1 MKLFVRLMMLVLVLA
16 VCGPFFIK
24 GPDGRPLWTISTT
37 VAKVRNWLSD
47 MTSGSVLEN
56 APVIGAQEVT
66 VFRWRDADGVWQFA
80 AEAPP
85 GVNAEVMQINTQTNA
100 IAFDIP
106 VRNEQPA
113 GEVVAEPEPRVTP
126 EEAMIGPY
134 PSPEATKQLIDDA
147 KALRELAEQRQ
158 AVLDEL

>member
-1 MKLFVRLMMLVLVLA
+1 MMMAPCSSGRCAMCAEPYARRVWATLVLLLA
-16 VCGPFFIK
+16 LSGPQA
-24 GPDGRPLWTISTT
+24 GQQ
-37 VAKVRNWLSD
+37 V
-47 MTSGSVLEN
+47 
-56 APVIGAQEVT
+56 Q
-66 VFRWRDADGVWQFA
+66 A

-113 GEVVAEPEPRVTP
+113 GEVVTEPEPRVTP